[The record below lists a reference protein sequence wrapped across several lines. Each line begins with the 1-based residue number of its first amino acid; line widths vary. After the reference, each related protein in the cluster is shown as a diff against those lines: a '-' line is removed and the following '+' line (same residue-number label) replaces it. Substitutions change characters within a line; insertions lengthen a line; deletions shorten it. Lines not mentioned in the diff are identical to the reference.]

1 MYKKDRNRQYC
12 ITDFD
17 QPMGMKLDPEN
28 RWVKKSET
36 IPWNDIEDRYAELF
50 PSNTGMPAKPLRM
63 ALGSLLIQKKLGFSD
78 RDLVAEITENPYL
91 QYFIGLPAYQN
102 KAPFAPSLLVEFRKR
117 LTEEILGEINEMII
131 DFNIE
136 KAAPDDTDDGN
147 SNGHDSGNDKADNA
161 EVEEKSNEGMLII
174 DATCAPQNIS
184 YPQDINLLNEARENL
199 EGMIDQICYE
209 YGLEKPRTYRKNA
222 RRDYLSLAK
231 CKKRTKKRIRK
242 AIKQQLQYVRRDLKY
257 VKEYLWEG
265 KELPEK
271 QQERLGVIEKVYEQ
285 QKYMYDNHTHTVKD
299 RIVSIS
305 QPYIRPIVRGKA
317 KDPVEF
323 GAKLD
328 MSLDEDG
335 MARLEKISFDA
346 YNECET
352 LQGAIERYY
361 ERTGHYPER
370 VLGDKIYRNRE
381 NLAYCKERGIR
392 LSGPALGRPKKDRK
406 ADKKIEATDNR
417 DRIEVERAFSLAK
430 RNYGLGLLKTKLD
443 TTTRSSIALSI
454 IAMNVERLS
463 RDFLHL
469 FSKQIIWRTKQCILV
484 LLDKNSK
491 PLRELVAC

>member
-1 MYKKDRNRQYC
+1 
-12 ITDFD
+12 
-17 QPMGMKLDPEN
+17 
-28 RWVKKSET
+28 
-36 IPWNDIEDRYAELF
+36 
-50 PSNTGMPAKPLRM
+50 
-63 ALGSLLIQKKLGFSD
+63 
-78 RDLVAEITENPYL
+78 
-91 QYFIGLPAYQN
+91 
-102 KAPFAPSLLVEFRKR
+102 
-117 LTEEILGEINEMII
+117 
-131 DFNIE
+131 
-136 KAAPDDTDDGN
+136 
-147 SNGHDSGNDKADNA
+147 
-161 EVEEKSNEGMLII
+161 
-174 DATCAPQNIS
+174 
-184 YPQDINLLNEARENL
+184 
-199 EGMIDQICYE
+199 MIDQICYE
-209 YGLEKPRTYRKNA
+209 YGLKKPRTYRKNA

-231 CKKRTKKRIRK
+231 CKKRTKKRNKK
-242 AIKQQLQYVRRDLKY
+242 AIRQQLQYVRRDLKY
-257 VKEYLWEG
+257 VKAYLAEG
-265 KELPEK
+265 KDLLEK
-271 QQERLGVIEKVYEQ
+271 QQERLGVLEKVYEQ

-305 QPYIRPIVRGKA
+305 QPYIRPIVRSKT

-346 YNECET
+346 YNESET
-352 LQGAIERYY
+352 LKRAVERYC
-361 ERTGHYPER
+361 ERTGRYPQR
-370 VLGDKIYRNRE
+370 VLVDKIYRNRE
-381 NLAYCKERGIR
+381 NLAYCTERGIR

-406 ADKKIEATDNR
+406 ADKKIEAADNR

-491 PLRELVAC
+491 PLREFVAC